1 MRQTLKWLIAG
12 SRGGDNR
19 LRIIRTLNEQP
30 FNRNQLAKQLELDYT
45 TVQYHLDVLVK
56 QNVVDS
62 QDEKYG
68 KLFFLTEQMHGN
80 MDLLDEIAEQAGIE

>member
-56 QNVVDS
+56 HNVVDS

-68 KLFFLTEQMHGN
+68 KLFFLTEQMRGN
-80 MDLLDEIAEQAGIE
+80 MDLLDELAEQAGIE

>member
-56 QNVVDS
+56 HNVVDS

-80 MDLLDEIAEQAGIE
+80 MDLLDEIAEQTGIE

>member
-30 FNRNQLAKQLELDYT
+30 FNRNQLANQLDLDYT

-56 QNVVDS
+56 HNVVDS

-68 KLFFLTEQMHGN
+68 KLFFLTEQMLGN
-80 MDLLDEIAEQAGIE
+80 MDLLDAIAEQAGIE